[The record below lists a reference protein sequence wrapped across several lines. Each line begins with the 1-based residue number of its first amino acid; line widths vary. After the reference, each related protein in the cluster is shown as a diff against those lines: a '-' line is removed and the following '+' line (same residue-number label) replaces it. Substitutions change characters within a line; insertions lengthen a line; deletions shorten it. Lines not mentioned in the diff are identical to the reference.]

1 MYIVYILAKSRANAG
16 LYDNVYEYVYEY
28 DYDYVYDYE
37 SGGMKNNR
45 PLPPN
50 ARVSVRQVQWRG
62 EANAARRP
70 SCLTS
75 GWTLLQ

>member
-1 MYIVYILAKSRANAG
+1 MYIAYILAKSRANAG
-16 LYDNVYEYVYEY
+16 LYDNVYDVYED

-37 SGGMKNNR
+37 SGGKKNNH

-75 GWTLLQ
+75 GWTPLQ

>member
-16 LYDNVYEYVYEY
+16 LYDNVYEYGY
-28 DYDYVYDYE
+28 DNDDDYVNDYE
-37 SGGMKNNR
+37 SGGKKNNR

-50 ARVSVRQVQWRG
+50 ALVSVRQVQWRG

-75 GWTLLQ
+75 GWTPLQ

>member
-1 MYIVYILAKSRANAG
+1 MYIAYILAKSRANAG
-16 LYDNVYEYVYEY
+16 LYDNVYEYGYDN

-37 SGGMKNNR
+37 SGGKKNNR

-50 ARVSVRQVQWRG
+50 ALVSVRQVQCRG